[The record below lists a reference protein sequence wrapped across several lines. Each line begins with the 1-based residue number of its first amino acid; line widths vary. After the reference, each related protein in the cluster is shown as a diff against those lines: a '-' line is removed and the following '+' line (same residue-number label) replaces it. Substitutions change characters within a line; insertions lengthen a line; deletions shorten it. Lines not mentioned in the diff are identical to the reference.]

1 MSLNDLRLSA
11 NLPGDNFKS
20 AVAGDGKIERF
31 YKGHFSEEDTRS
43 RRMTTNFIAQLF
55 LSLLGF
61 MLNLC
66 SVALQLCDSFMLSK
80 GSEKYKQIEAEY
92 CSSKACRL
100 RFDNE
105 RTLAG
110 GHIGKYANP
119 RKP

>member
-1 MSLNDLRLSA
+1 MVS
-11 NLPGDNFKS
+11 FKDFKRTT
-20 AVAGDGKIERF
+20 G
-31 YKGHFSEEDTRS
+31 EEDTRS
-43 RRMTTNFIAQLF
+43 RKMTTNLISQLSTSF
-55 LSLLGF
+55 LGF

-80 GSEKYKQIEAEY
+80 GQEKYKQIEAEY

-110 GHIGKYANP
+110 GHIGK
-119 RKP
+119 